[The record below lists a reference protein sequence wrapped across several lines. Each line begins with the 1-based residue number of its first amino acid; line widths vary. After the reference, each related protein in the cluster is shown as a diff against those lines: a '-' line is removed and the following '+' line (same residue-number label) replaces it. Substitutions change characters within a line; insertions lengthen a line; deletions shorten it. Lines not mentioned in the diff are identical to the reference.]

1 MYDISMKNDKHISL
15 IANNILCIHKTDYLP
30 RCERITYHMHDAYE
44 IYLFLNGEAEFYVE
58 GNMIKLK
65 RGDLILIPPYV
76 FHAADSHNIQTYDR
90 AFINI
95 SAEYLKSLSNESTD
109 LSKCFEYHTLK
120 MNLLQLS
127 EEEIAIFL
135 PIIDEISN
143 ALEAPEYGSSL
154 LIPSLLTQ
162 LMVYLNKKAM
172 SKHPKNKTLGVKS
185 TSLNNIIEFIN
196 QNITELPPINELASH
211 FHYNADYLSRCFKS
225 ATGLTLQHYILE
237 KRIALAKQ
245 YLSSGIAP
253 GEVCE
258 LCGFNNYSNFSRTFH
273 NYTGHSPST
282 YK

>member
-1 MYDISMKNDKHISL
+1 MKKEHHLSL
-15 IANNILCIHKTDYLP
+15 IANNILCTRKTDYLP
-30 RCERITYHMHDAYE
+30 RCESITYHMHDAYE
-44 IYLFLNGEAEFYVE
+44 IYLFLDGEADFYVE
-58 GNMIKLK
+58 GNMVTLK
-65 RGDLILIPPYV
+65 RGDLILISPYV

-109 LSKCFEYHTLK
+109 LSKCFEYYPLK
-120 MNLLQLS
+120 MNLFHLS
-127 EEEIAIFL
+127 EDEIYILL
-135 PIIDEISN
+135 PTIDEIIN
-143 ALEAPEYGSSL
+143 ALDEPVYGSSL
-154 LIPSLLTQ
+154 LIPALLTQ

-172 SKHPKNKTLGVKS
+172 SQNAQNQISGVKS
-185 TSLNNIIEFIN
+185 TSLNSIIEFIN
-196 QNITELPPINELASH
+196 QNITDLPPINELASQ

-245 YLSSGIAP
+245 YLASGMAP

-258 LCGFNNYSNFSRTFH
+258 LCGFNNYSNFSRTFR
-273 NYTGHSPST
+273 NYTGHSPRT

>member
-1 MYDISMKNDKHISL
+1 MYNIPMKKENQISL
-15 IANNILCIHKTDYLP
+15 IPNNILCTHKTDYLP
-30 RCERITYHMHDAYE
+30 LCEQITYHMHDAYE

-65 RGDLILIPPYV
+65 RGDLILVPPYV

-95 SAEYLKSLSNESTD
+95 GADYLKSLSNESTD

-120 MNLLQLS
+120 MNSLHLS
-127 EEEIAIFL
+127 EGEIDVFL
-135 PIIDEISN
+135 PIIDAISN
-143 ALEAPEYGSSL
+143 SLDAPAYGSSL

-172 SKHPKNKTLGVKS
+172 SENTQGKSIGVKS

-196 QNITELPPINELASH
+196 QNIADLPPIHELAAH

-237 KRIALAKQ
+237 KKIALAKQ
-245 YLSSGIAP
+245 YLASGMTP
-253 GEVCE
+253 GEACE
-258 LCGFNNYSNFSRTFH
+258 LCGFKNYSNFSRTFH
-273 NYTGHSPST
+273 KYTGHSPST